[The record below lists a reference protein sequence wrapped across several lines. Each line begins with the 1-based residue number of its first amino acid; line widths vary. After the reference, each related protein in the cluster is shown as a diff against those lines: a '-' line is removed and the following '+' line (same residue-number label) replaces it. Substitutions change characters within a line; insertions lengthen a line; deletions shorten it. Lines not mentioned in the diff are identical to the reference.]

1 MKRLLLLSSGNP
13 CRAVVAEALCK
24 KYLNDKDGLS
34 IVGAGEN
41 RSEKVSESA
50 LRMLEDEGIDSSQL
64 EPRTLND
71 VEDDSFDLIITL
83 CDHFKENCPIFPD
96 ATKTVHMDFPILTE
110 EEGSCEVLFNKI
122 KEKLI
127 PFLNKELA

>member
-41 RSEKVSESA
+41 RCEYVSESDSA

-83 CDHFKENCPIFPD
+83 CDHFKENSGGRPHVPPLL
-96 ATKTVHMDFPILTE
+96 TV
-110 EEGSCEVLFNKI
+110 S
-122 KEKLI
+122 
-127 PFLNKELA
+127 LALSR